1 MTFSMYIL
9 RTLFVFV
16 FIINYSGTKAWG
28 PEGHAIIGKLALHF
42 VKDDVRKNV
51 LTLLDKMSIDTAA
64 NWMDIMKSNANYD
77 FMRSWHYLDFPKG
90 KIYTPN
96 NDENIV
102 NRLLLTFN
110 ELKHKNTLC
119 EDQIK
124 TDLYIL
130 LHLMGDLHMPLHT
143 GWDEDLGGNRV
154 MVQYD
159 TIKTHNLH
167 RFWDEDIIR
176 LNKINYEDVLNFG
189 NTFSIKDTINA
200 IDIVRW
206 MQESR
211 SLLPQVYDYQGFIID
226 DVYLK
231 KNKVVV
237 QRQLVI
243 AGKRL
248 AAMLDKLFYSPAI
261 NADFKS
267 AIGKYKKGIDI
278 NEVKNHLGKEVAVCS
293 KVYSIRSTDKITQI
307 SLGDDFPNN
316 PLTVIIFGNSYTKF
330 KTNPGELFANKNI
343 CVIGK
348 IEDYKG
354 KPQIIVNSPED
365 ITIL

>member
-1 MTFSMYIL
+1 MKFSKYFYSS
-9 RTLFVFV
+9 LFIFLLCVSP
-16 FIINYSGTKAWG
+16 YPSKAWG
-28 PEGHAIIGKLALHF
+28 PEGHAIVAKIAMHY

-51 LTLLDKMSIDTAA
+51 LALLGSMSIDTAT
-64 NWMDIMKSNANYD
+64 NWMDIMKSNADYD

-90 KIYTPN
+90 KNYTPN
-96 NDENIV
+96 NDDNIV
-102 NRLLLTFN
+102 NRLLLMYN

-119 EDQIK
+119 EAQIK

-130 LHLMGDLHMPLHT
+130 LHLMGDLHQPLHT
-143 GWDEDLGGNRV
+143 GYDDDLGGNKL

-176 LNKINYEDVLNFG
+176 LNKITYDDVLNFS
-189 NTFSIKDTINA
+189 NSSLVMDTINA
-200 IDIVRW
+200 IDFVRW

-211 SLLPQVYDYQGFIID
+211 SLLPQVYDYQGLIID
-226 DVYLK
+226 DAYMK

-248 AAMLDKLFYSPAI
+248 AAMLDKLFNSPPV

-267 AIGKYKKGIDI
+267 AISKYKKGIDI
-278 NEVKNHLGKEVAVCS
+278 SEVKNNLGKEVAVCS

-307 SLGDDFPNN
+307 SLGDKFPNN
-316 PLTVIIFGNSYTKF
+316 PLTVIIFGSSYTKF

-343 CVIGK
+343 CVTGK
-348 IEDYKG
+348 IEDYNG
-354 KPQIIVNSPED
+354 KLQIGVNSPD
-365 ITIL
+365 IKIL